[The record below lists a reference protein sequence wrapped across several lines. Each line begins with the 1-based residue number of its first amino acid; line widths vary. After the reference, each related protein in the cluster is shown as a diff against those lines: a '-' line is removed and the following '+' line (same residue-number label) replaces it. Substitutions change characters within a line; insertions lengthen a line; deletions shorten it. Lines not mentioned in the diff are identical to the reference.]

1 MLGQAA
7 HLGFTIAELL
17 ITLGIIGIVA
27 VLLLPRAF
35 DYIEEQQFDAA
46 RKVVLKN
53 VGEAV
58 RLVSLNTDIRSAND
72 AEDFVENYL
81 RKELKI
87 LKTCNNE
94 KLRECGI
101 ETKENGIYTIAET
114 HTTMPTTINDL
125 ATNMSKG
132 TYIDPSAESYGFVL
146 SNGYS
151 ANLFYNK
158 NCISDNKDS
167 AHYVQDM
174 MCEILIIYD
183 LNGLSSPN
191 QVGKDIGF
199 VTIFYPGIEMRAVSP
214 IIYNNNTNGATFYT
228 VSKLCANINSK
239 LKGPDKEEA
248 QAIYINNFALG
259 GAVASYITTTSAD
272 LDYAWTM
279 SASSGFLNKYEKN
292 RGSWFRCV
300 K

>member
-87 LKTCNNE
+87 LKTCN
-94 KLRECGI
+94 
-101 ETKENGIYTIAET
+101 
-114 HTTMPTTINDL
+114 
-125 ATNMSKG
+125 S
-132 TYIDPSAESYGFVL
+132 
-146 SNGYS
+146 
-151 ANLFYNK
+151 
-158 NCISDNKDS
+158 
-167 AHYVQDM
+167 
-174 MCEILIIYD
+174 
-183 LNGLSSPN
+183 
-191 QVGKDIGF
+191 
-199 VTIFYPGIEMRAVSP
+199 
-214 IIYNNNTNGATFYT
+214 
-228 VSKLCANINSK
+228 
-239 LKGPDKEEA
+239 
-248 QAIYINNFALG
+248 
-259 GAVASYITTTSAD
+259 
-272 LDYAWTM
+272 
-279 SASSGFLNKYEKN
+279 
-292 RGSWFRCV
+292 
-300 K
+300 